1 VILPGGRESTILHP
15 AYPGSIYHATKCLD
29 ALLFQFYNKN
39 DGLRCTDLHQGV
51 VWGTNTPQTIKDERL
66 INRFDYDGDYGTV
79 LNRFLMQSALDI
91 PLTVYGTGGQ
101 TRAFIHITDTARCIQ
116 LAVENPPAAGAPVEI
131 LNQVAETCRVRD
143 LAEMIAAKT
152 GAQISYVNNP
162 RNEAAENDLEVSNK
176 KFRLLGLE
184 PTTLD
189 EKLFEEVQTI
199 CEKYKG
205 RALLNKVMP
214 TSYWNK
220 KRTEDIADRGDVLK
234 TTAKLDPALAKEAQ
248 QEEKG
253 KKLDSWG
260 IKA

>member
-1 VILPGGRESTILHP
+1 
-15 AYPGSIYHATKCLD
+15 
-29 ALLFQFYNKN
+29 
-39 DGLRCTDLHQGV
+39 
-51 VWGTNTPQTIKDERL
+51 
-66 INRFDYDGDYGTV
+66 
-79 LNRFLMQSALDI
+79 MQSALGI

-116 LAVENPPAAGAPVEI
+116 LAIENPPAPGSPVEI

-152 GAQISYVNNP
+152 GAAISYVNNP

-189 EKLFEEVQTI
+189 EKLFEEVQDI
-199 CEKYKG
+199 CGKYKD
-205 RALLNKVMP
+205 RALLDKVMP

-220 KRTEDIADRGDVLK
+220 KRTEDIAERGDVLK
-234 TTAKLDPALAKEAQ
+234 MTESLDPSLAAAAKEA
-248 QEEKG
+248 EKG